1 MLPSG
6 HLLGVCPA
14 GSCPA
19 PGGMGRSPGKI
30 FLKVL
35 RAAGKGGNGLFCMDA
50 APGPCQQPLEAVPCA
65 LCWHPVPSSTASPA
79 GTAAGT
85 RREQRFPSPGL
96 GQIPAGIPSVAG
108 GVEQPLTG
116 KCFIPSLWK
125 TRLGTASFS
134 ACSLQSIQQQHQE
147 RLFGHT
153 QANPANPASRATGGS
168 FISAPHQQKGA
179 SRCHQPGQASGR
191 QGMWSIPA
199 KIHILVSPP
208 GSGCDSGTA

>member
-1 MLPSG
+1 MACSAWTQHQDPASSLWR
-6 HLLGVCPA
+6 LCPV
-14 GSCPA
+14 PA
-19 PGGMGRSPGKI
+19 PSARQHRISCRDGGRDTG
-30 FLKVL
+30 
-35 RAAGKGGNGLFCMDA
+35 RAAL
-50 APGPCQQPLEAVPCA
+50 
-65 LCWHPVPSSTASPA
+65 
-79 GTAAGT
+79 
-85 RREQRFPSPGL
+85 PSPGL

-153 QANPANPASRATGGS
+153 QANPANPASRETGGS

-179 SRCHQPGQASGR
+179 SRCHQPGQASGG

-208 GSGCDSGTA
+208 GSAWDSGTA